1 MDANIVAG
9 APATLAQRTLAL
21 YVGWSGL
28 SVPVSVVWRDQNA
41 AHLMVFMHEHTRRL
55 AR

>member
-21 YVGWSGL
+21 YVGWSKH
-28 SVPVSVVWRDQNA
+28 SVPASVVWRDQNA
-41 AHLMVFMHEHTRRL
+41 AHLMVFMHEHTSRL